1 MRTAQIRMSA
11 RDVDLSAYAYDTFVA
26 EHEAQLKAANVP
38 PQLWQRVWHKL
49 TQQIFDAGSSFVFG
63 ELDDEQL
70 GAFTAEGTQLAPAS
84 DVFLIDHAWTF
95 SSMAVARKQL
105 AASAPLL
112 ERVSAMM
119 TLASPPADADAD
131 DHEAAVEAVMKRLYR
146 FGWLLEFVGKEGEAA
161 DIVATT
167 RLQNY
172 FVLDELGSRFG
183 EADDDSDQPQNF
195 AMEPLFFEP
204 QQCAYSLC
212 WPVREVGEFER
223 ARHARKVLFS
233 SSFFQNFVRVWN
245 SPARSSSSSSPL
257 SLCPDSHSRRR
268 LARVLG
274 GALQVRGRAG
284 RL

>member
-1 MRTAQIRMSA
+1 MASE
-11 RDVDLSAYAYDTFVA
+11 RDIDLSAYAYDTFVA

-38 PQLWQRVWHKL
+38 PHLWQRVWHKL
-49 TQQIFDAGSSFVFG
+49 TQQIFDAGSAFVFG
-63 ELDDEQL
+63 ELEDAPEGTL
-70 GAFTAEGTQLAPAS
+70 GAFTAEGTQLAPEG

-95 SSMAVARKQL
+95 PSMAVARKQL

-112 ERVSAMM
+112 ERISAMM
-119 TLASPPADADAD
+119 TLPPPPPVDAADAAD
-131 DHEAAVEAVMKRLYR
+131 NADREAAVEAVMKRLYR
-146 FGWLLEFVGKEGEAA
+146 FGWLLEFVGKEADAA

-183 EADDDSDQPQNF
+183 EADDDNDEPQNF

-223 ARHARKVLFS
+223 ARHARKVCFS
-233 SSFFQNFVRVWN
+233 ST
-245 SPARSSSSSSPL
+245 SPSSSSS
-257 SLCPDSHSRRR
+257 CANR
-268 LARVLG
+268 
-274 GALQVRGRAG
+274 
-284 RL
+284 